1 MPARPLK
8 ILLLASAVALGISA
22 PAHAAAPSASVVKV
36 VDGHTVKVREGKRTR
51 SVDLLGLEVPAC
63 HAAQAKAALEKL
75 LPAKARVRLVND
87 GARKGRYVHRGSTFV
102 NAALLRSGAAQGKD
116 LAALK
121 QARKLTGAETEAKAA
136 KRGLWTTCAQP
147 QPQPQP
153 QQAPPPGG
161 QNEQA
166 RKDLAGR
173 VFTRIT
179 ATTFSSTESHLNLCS
194 DGSFIEDV
202 STYSD
207 FGDTSTN
214 PLTDSDATHQRYQ
227 GRWEVVSATSAADRA
242 SARVRRINQDGSEGF
257 VDFVATGRGVTV
269 NGFSVSA
276 GMSSTCT

>member
-8 ILLLASAVALGISA
+8 ILLLSSAVALGLSA
-22 PAHAAAPSASVVKV
+22 PAHAAAPSSSVVKV
-36 VDGHTVKVREGKRTR
+36 VDGNTVKVREGKRTR

-63 HAAQAKAALEKL
+63 HAAQAKAALQKL
-75 LPAKARVRLVND
+75 LPAKARVRLVKD
-87 GARKGRYVHRGSTFV
+87 GGRTGRYVHRGRTFV
-102 NAALLRSGAAQGKD
+102 NAALLRSGAVQGKD
-116 LAALK
+116 LAALE
-121 QARKLTGAETEAKAA
+121 QAQKLTGAETEAKAA

-147 QPQPQP
+147 QQQP

-202 STYSD
+202 STFSD
-207 FGDTSTN
+207 FGDPSTN
-214 PLTDSDATHQRYQ
+214 PLPDSDATHQRYQ
-227 GRWEVVSATSAADRA
+227 GTWEVVSATYTADSA
-242 SARVRRINQDGSEGF
+242 SARVRRANQDGSEGF
-257 VDFVATGRGVTV
+257 IDFVATGRGVTV